1 RDLDTTATD
10 VHHYG
15 RSTCNIDAVDGGEVD
30 EAGFLRARN
39 HLGFDPR
46 FALDRSQ
53 ELAAIAGFPDRARR
67 RRQNLFDLVRFSQA
81 AKTRKSLQ
89 RGRHRLGRQR
99 LSIETTRS
107 QAHHIL
113 LSIDDLEGQVR
124 PDPDHD
130 HMDLVGSAVDS
141 RYPHLIENKGVVA
154 VIQTFYNGGY
164 KDGSRCMTRPAS

>member
-1 RDLDTTATD
+1 M
-10 VHHYG
+10 
-15 RSTCNIDAVDGGEVD
+15 D
-30 EAGFLRARN
+30 EAGFLGARN

-46 FALDRSQ
+46 FALDGSQ
-53 ELAAIAGFPDRARR
+53 ELAAVAGLPDRARG
-67 RRQNLFDLVRFSQA
+67 RRQNLFDLVRFSQP
-81 AKTRKSLQ
+81 AKPRKSLQ

-99 LSIETTRS
+99 FSIETTRS

-130 HMDLVGSAVDS
+130 HMDRVGSAVDGC
-141 RYPHLIENKGVVA
+141 YPHLFENKGVVA

-164 KDGSRCMTRPAS
+164 KDGSPLHDPSRILA